1 MSLAVVEKPLG
12 SKNVDGVWFLLGH
25 NSDVL
30 SIATDGSDVF
40 ATCDAGGVGLLWKHN
55 SSSYNESPLHVC
67 GIRTGGPAILDSC
80 FLNHTRLCT
89 AQGDGNVGVW
99 NVETAQC
106 VHSICRTSGRGRSSD
121 WSVINALTVL
131 DGKLLAYGGD
141 DGFLVLCDPLQNKI
155 LSTVNMRVPITSVV
169 ASSDSLF
176 IGDVLGGIRCFD
188 IRMLRNLYT
197 LRNHRDVVSSLVL
210 NDDATMLV
218 SYGMDNLLTLWDV
231 APFALSANDR
241 LLHRTNIHQG
251 DSRKLLRCNW
261 SKKGTILVPAGD
273 GQVFRVNASM
283 FEGVKMTLPVSHRE
297 GPAQCSV
304 FLGDEVAVSCSGS
317 EVILQPA

>member
-1 MSLAVVEKPLG
+1 MSLAVVKNPLS
-12 SKNVDGVWFLLGH
+12 SKSSGGVWFLFGH

-55 SSSYNESPLHVC
+55 RSAYDGGPMHVC
-67 GIRTGGPAILDSC
+67 GIKTGGPAILDAC

-106 VHSICRTSGRGRSSD
+106 VDSICRKSGRGRSSD
-121 WSVINALTVL
+121 WSVINSLTVL
-131 DGKLLAYGGD
+131 DGKLIVYGGD

-155 LSTVNMRVPITSVV
+155 FSTINMRVPITSVV

-176 IGDVLGGIRCFD
+176 VADVLGGIRCLD
-188 IRMLRNLYT
+188 TRVLRSLYI
-197 LRNHRDVVSSLVL
+197 LRTHRDVVSSLVL

-218 SYGMDNLLTLWDV
+218 SYGMDNLLALWDV
-231 APFALSANDR
+231 APFALSASDR
-241 LLHRTNIHQG
+241 LLHRCNIHQG
-251 DSRKLLRCNW
+251 ESRNLLRCDW

-273 GQVFRVNASM
+273 GKIFRVNASL
-283 FEGVKMTLPVSHRE
+283 FEEVKMTLPVSHQE
-297 GPAQCSV
+297 EPAQCV
-304 FLGDEVAVSCSGS
+304 AFLGDEVAASCARS